1 MALWIFNKSEKNHKK
16 CRFFQI
22 SPKLS
27 IFLNITNN
35 KKKNQT
41 EWDTFAYQKLRK
53 SMKKYRR
60 NKQSKFWKKYAKKN
74 EKYTKRS
81 VF

>member
-1 MALWIFNKSEKNHKK
+1 MALWIFNKIGKNHKK

-35 KKKNQT
+35 KKNQT
-41 EWDTFAYQKLRK
+41 EWDTFAYQKWWK
-53 SMKKYRR
+53 SMNKYRS
-60 NKQSKFWKKYAKKN
+60 NKQSKFWKKYAKKI